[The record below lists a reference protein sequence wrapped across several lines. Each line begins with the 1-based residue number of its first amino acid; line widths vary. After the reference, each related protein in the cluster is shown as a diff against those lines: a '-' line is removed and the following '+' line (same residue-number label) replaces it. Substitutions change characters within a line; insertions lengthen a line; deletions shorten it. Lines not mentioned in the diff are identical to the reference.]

1 MFFGLFVFCFCFA
14 LGTYRNCMHFMCSID
29 ITVNILKKKN
39 ECKILPL
46 FILFFIPVSP
56 PPPLP
61 FSIDQVRRPN
71 MKYLPRPEW
80 VFFLFFTNDLLL
92 WLMWCFV
99 IVLWKISYNNLFR
112 EFYFL
117 YHTISYL
124 RVFRSCAEVY
134 PDFSI
139 VAWHGDNRINLCL
152 DIEFDCRL
160 FCEQLVW
167 SARFLFA
174 FGL

>member
-1 MFFGLFVFCFCFA
+1 MNVRYYRCLYYFLF
-14 LGTYRNCMHFMCSID
+14 LYH
-29 ITVNILKKKN
+29 IT
-39 ECKILPL
+39 
-46 FILFFIPVSP
+46 
-56 PPPLP
+56 PPPLFNWSSSP
-61 FSIDQVRRPN
+61 
-71 MKYLPRPEW
+71 PEYEIPSETRVF
-80 VFFLFFTNDLLL
+80 VFFLFFTNDVLL

-139 VAWHGDNRINLCL
+139 VAWHGDNRICVWTSSSTADYFVNNWCEVPGFCL
-152 DIEFDCRL
+152 LSVCNFHNDVILIAE
-160 FCEQLVW
+160 
-167 SARFLFA
+167 
-174 FGL
+174 

>member
-1 MFFGLFVFCFCFA
+1 M
-14 LGTYRNCMHFMCSID
+14 
-29 ITVNILKKKN
+29 
-39 ECKILPL
+39 
-46 FILFFIPVSP
+46 FILFFIPVSTPSPLFIRSSSP
-56 PPPLP
+56 PEYEIPPETRV
-61 FSIDQVRRPN
+61 F
-71 MKYLPRPEW
+71 
-80 VFFLFFTNDLLL
+80 VFFLFFTNDVLL

-139 VAWHGDNRINLCL
+139 VAWHGDNRICVWTSSSTADYFVNNWCEVPGFCL
-152 DIEFDCRL
+152 LSVCNFHNDGILIAE
-160 FCEQLVW
+160 
-167 SARFLFA
+167 
-174 FGL
+174 

>member
-1 MFFGLFVFCFCFA
+1 MQ
-14 LGTYRNCMHFMCSID
+14 YRYDCKY
-29 ITVNILKKKN
+29 LKKKKKRMN
-39 ECKILPL
+39 VRYYRCLYYFL
-46 FILFFIPVSP
+46 FLYH

-71 MKYLPRPEW
+71 MKYLPRPECLF
-80 VFFLFFTNDLLL
+80 FFLFFTNDVLL

-139 VAWHGDNRINLCL
+139 VAWHGDNRICVWTSSSTADYFVNNWCEDPGFCL
-152 DIEFDCRL
+152 LSVCNFHNDVILIAE
-160 FCEQLVW
+160 
-167 SARFLFA
+167 
-174 FGL
+174 

>member
-1 MFFGLFVFCFCFA
+1 MNVRYYRCLYYFLF
-14 LGTYRNCMHFMCSID
+14 LYHPP
-29 ITVNILKKKN
+29 
-39 ECKILPL
+39 PL
-46 FILFFIPVSP
+46 FIRSSSP
-56 PPPLP
+56 PEYEIPPETRV
-61 FSIDQVRRPN
+61 F
-71 MKYLPRPEW
+71 
-80 VFFLFFTNDLLL
+80 VFFLSFTNDVLL

-139 VAWHGDNRINLCL
+139 VAWHGDNRICVWTSSSTADYFVNNWCEDPGFCL
-152 DIEFDCRL
+152 LAVCNFHNDVILIAE
-160 FCEQLVW
+160 
-167 SARFLFA
+167 
-174 FGL
+174 

>member
-1 MFFGLFVFCFCFA
+1 
-14 LGTYRNCMHFMCSID
+14 MHFMCSID

-46 FILFFIPVSP
+46 FILFFIPVSTPSPLFIRSSSP
-56 PPPLP
+56 PEYEIPPETRV
-61 FSIDQVRRPN
+61 F
-71 MKYLPRPEW
+71 
-80 VFFLFFTNDLLL
+80 VFFLFFTNDVLL

>member
-1 MFFGLFVFCFCFA
+1 MNVRYYRCLYYFLFLYHITPPSPFQLIKFA
-14 LGTYRNCMHFMCSID
+14 ARIWNTFRDPSGF
-29 ITVNILKKKN
+29 
-39 ECKILPL
+39 
-46 FILFFIPVSP
+46 
-56 PPPLP
+56 
-61 FSIDQVRRPN
+61 
-71 MKYLPRPEW
+71 
-80 VFFLFFTNDLLL
+80 FFLFFTNDLLL

-139 VAWHGDNRINLCL
+139 VAWHGDNRICVWTSNSTADYFVNNWCEDPGFCL
-152 DIEFDCRL
+152 LAVCNFHNDVILIAE
-160 FCEQLVW
+160 
-167 SARFLFA
+167 
-174 FGL
+174 

>member
-1 MFFGLFVFCFCFA
+1 MNVRYYRCLYYFLF
-14 LGTYRNCMHFMCSID
+14 LYQ
-29 ITVNILKKKN
+29 
-39 ECKILPL
+39 P
-46 FILFFIPVSP
+46 PP
-56 PPPLP
+56 PPPLFIRSSSP
-61 FSIDQVRRPN
+61 
-71 MKYLPRPEW
+71 PEYEIPPEARVF
-80 VFFLFFTNDLLL
+80 VFFLFFTNDVLL

-139 VAWHGDNRINLCL
+139 VAWHGDNRICVWTSSSTADYFVNNWCEDPGFCL
-152 DIEFDCRL
+152 LAVCNFHNDVILIAE
-160 FCEQLVW
+160 
-167 SARFLFA
+167 
-174 FGL
+174 